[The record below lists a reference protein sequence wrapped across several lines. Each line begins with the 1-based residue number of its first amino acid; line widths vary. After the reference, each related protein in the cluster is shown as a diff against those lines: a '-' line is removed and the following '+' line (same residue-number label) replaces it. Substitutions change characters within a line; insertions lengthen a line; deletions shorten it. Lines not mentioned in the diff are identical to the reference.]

1 MSVSSYMEKQAATKV
16 APQRLAIDWGTVF
29 WAFLAGGIV
38 TVLMVY
44 GVIPAMFGYAVRY
57 IEKK

>member
-1 MSVSSYMEKQAATKV
+1 MEKQATIKV
-16 APQRLAIDWGTVF
+16 TPQRLAIDWGLFF
-29 WAFLAGGIV
+29 WGVVAGGIV